1 MNNNYSRDRRS
12 TMSANNRE
20 SNNHG
25 KRGRRLGKLW
35 VATFMVVALGALTAC
50 QDLLIPNLND
60 PDAERALSNPGD
72 LEALIAGTF
81 NLFYDV
87 LLDDSRTGNLMGSYG
102 SEMTAVSTTGAAF
115 NQGAVPRGALD
126 NSSDLPGSS
135 GPHGPRSVW
144 NAMSQIS
151 SNVYDGL
158 RALELSDPILDS
170 SGNDVTQR
178 ARAFAKFMQGIAWGY
193 MSMFFDVS
201 IVVPETVELAGDGIQ
216 QAIDSQI
223 PSAELRAMALTSLGE
238 AISIAGANSFT
249 LPTSAQRKDFFAT
262 PTAWSSSDF
271 IGLANTVAAR
281 ILVLHARTPQE
292 RAAVDWSRVLS
303 FTSSGLTRDFEV
315 TLESSGRNSLFYF
328 RAQDNT
334 AGCRSCYRMDYQ
346 TIGLA
351 DVSGAFQTWVNG
363 AVTSRVRFDIV
374 TPDRRITGVTPLDDG
389 AYTKYRVDNNG
400 FPGSRNPYHRSAYQW
415 FRHEHA
421 GFLSDEGTAVMFSVD
436 ENNLLRA
443 EAQIYLGSLDA
454 AATLINVTRTRSHML
469 PDDVLYAGLPPVTA
483 AGVPD
488 DPNCVPRNEAGACG
502 SLLDALRYERMLEL
516 AAYGAL
522 RGYFDSRGFGTL
534 LDNSWTEAPIPGDQL
549 ELMELVEYTFGG
561 GGASSAVYSP
571 ATMP

>member
-1 MNNNYSRDRRS
+1 
-12 TMSANNRE
+12 MSANNRE
-20 SNNHG
+20 SSNHG
-25 KRGRRLGKLW
+25 KRGGRLGKLW

-60 PDAERALSNPGD
+60 PDAERALSDPGD

-81 NLFYDV
+81 SLFYDV
-87 LLDDSRTGNLMGSYG
+87 LLDDSRTGNLMSSYG

-115 NQGAVPRGALD
+115 NQGAVPRLALD
-126 NSSDLPGSS
+126 NSGSLPAAA
-135 GPHGPRSVW
+135 GPWGPRLVW
-144 NAMSQIS
+144 AAMSQIS
-151 SNVYDGL
+151 SNINDGL
-158 RALELSDPILDS
+158 QALELSADPILDS
-170 SGNDVTQR
+170 SGNDVTER
-178 ARAFAKFMQGIAWGY
+178 AKAFAKFMQGIAWGY
-193 MSMFFDVS
+193 MSMLFDVG
-201 IVVPETVELAGDGIQ
+201 IVVSETEELAADAIQ

-223 PSAELRAMALTSLGE
+223 PSAELREMALTSLGE
-238 AISIAGANSFT
+238 AISIAGLNSFT

-262 PTAWSSSDF
+262 PTAWSSTDF

-315 TLESSGRNSLFYF
+315 TLESSARNSLFYF
-328 RAQDNT
+328 RAQNNAPT
-334 AGCRSCYRMDYQ
+334 CANCYRMDYQ

-389 AYTKYRVDNNG
+389 AYTKYRVDNNA
-400 FPGSRNPYHRSAYQW
+400 FPSSRSPYHRSAYQW

-454 AATLINVTRTRSHML
+454 AATLINVTRMRSHTL

-488 DPNCVPRNEAGACG
+488 GPNCVPRNEAGACG
-502 SLLDALRYERMLEL
+502 SLLDAVRYERMLEL

-549 ELMELVEYTFGG
+549 ELLELVEYTFGG
-561 GGASSAVYSP
+561 GGSSSAVYSP